1 MLHFLIPIPICFMHV
16 SIPRFFEGKMQT
28 LLMTYL
34 VCFNNVF
41 VICPMPIFINVVW
54 QRLLD
59 VVATDEK
66 LRFRLVTQAR
76 CLDV

>member
-1 MLHFLIPIPICFMHV
+1 MHV

-28 LLMTYL
+28 LLMTSL
-34 VCFNNVF
+34 LGFKNVF
-41 VICPMPIFINVVW
+41 ILCPMPMFINVVW

-59 VVATDEK
+59 VVATDEE
-66 LRFRLVTQAR
+66 LRYRLVTQKR